1 MLALMERSSDHTA
14 RGLAADAPAGSTR
27 AAPIRVRHTPGR
39 PTIAFLLDTLVDPYQ
54 ESIWESVLEEAA
66 ACDVNLLCFLGG
78 RFGDQYEPYLYDLV
92 DPEQIDVLV
101 AVSGSLGSLMNEQDL
116 QEEYRRRFPGMPI
129 ISIGQR
135 LSDAPS
141 LVVDNAEG
149 VHQLVAHFVEAHGR
163 RRIAFIRGPSQ
174 NAEAETRFRAYREAL
189 AHYQIPF
196 EPWRVFQGTWSLGSG
211 VRAVEA
217 FLDER
222 KIELDALLAANDIMA
237 MDALL
242 ELKRRGRS
250 VPQDVAVGGFD
261 DIRAA
266 VSAEPSLTTVRQPFH
281 DLGRRAVRNAVALLR
296 GDPVPQVTTFAPTLV
311 VRRSCGCT
319 RRVHAAVASPPLVA
333 ALERA
338 GLMTEAAQ
346 AALERWLP
354 ELGQQVGD
362 PSWARELA
370 EALADELDREADRA
384 LPVLER
390 YLARVPAR
398 EFQTSSWYSALD
410 AAFAALNGARA
421 EGLGSS
427 GEALWRATIKAVA
440 YRSEQVQERLR
451 AASKGEFEVLSR
463 ISFLSQFDQKAMRQ
477 NVVSVLP
484 VLGIRSC
491 FLSRFVDRDRSQA
504 TLLVH
509 YGAGTKLVL
518 DPELAPFPP
527 RRLFPGHAVE
537 GTRQAFVVVPINAG
551 TRLEPWGFALCELG
565 ALAPMA
571 YEILFAQMGT
581 EMRLALLLEGERQHA
596 SELETRVEQRTR
608 ELREAEG
615 QLLDAARRAGMAEI
629 AIGLMHNVGN
639 LLNSVNVSSDRI
651 RELVR
656 GAPLEGLSKLRALLA
671 EHEGKLPEFF
681 ARDPRGGLVGQY
693 LQRIGEELR
702 SQLGSIEGEAG
713 ELQDRVSLIR
723 ETIAT
728 LQAYAREGRDAIPS
742 QPVVIAQTIETAL
755 KLQEGNLAR
764 QRVEVMRDLSDV
776 PPVMARQAELVH
788 VFVNLI
794 KNAVEAM
801 RNTPPDARRLTVQVR
816 AEGGFVRVRFAD
828 AGEGI
833 TPENAPRIFT
843 YGFTTKPDGH
853 GFGLHTCAN
862 HVRQMGGNIQAESD
876 GPDRGASFVLSFP
889 WPAPQ

>member
-1 MLALMERSSDHTA
+1 MERSSHQPTGGPSA
-14 RGLAADAPAGSTR
+14 RAPAGSPQAR
-27 AAPIRVRHTPGR
+27 AIRVRGDRDR

-54 ESIWESVLEEAA
+54 EPIWESVLEEAA

-92 DPEQIDVLV
+92 DPEQIDVV
-101 AVSGSLGSLMNEQDL
+101 IAVSGSLGSLLSEQDL
-116 QEEYRRRFPGMPI
+116 QTEYRRRFPGLPL

-135 LSDAPS
+135 LPDGPS
-141 LVVDNAEG
+141 MVVDNAAG
-149 VHQLVAHFVEAHGR
+149 IHQLVAHFVEAHGR

-174 NAEAETRFRAYREAL
+174 NAEAETRFQAYQEAL
-189 AHYQIPF
+189 AHYQIPM
-196 EPWRVFQGTWSLGSG
+196 EPARVFQGTWSLGSG

-222 KIELDALLAANDIMA
+222 KVELDALLGANDIMA

-250 VPQDVAVGGFD
+250 VPEDVAVGGFD

-281 DLGRRAVRNAVALLR
+281 DLGRRAVRSAVALLR
-296 GDPVPQVTTFAPTLV
+296 GDPVPRVATFAPTLV

-319 RRVHAAVASPPLVA
+319 RRVRAAVAAPPLVTAEGPA
-333 ALERA
+333 AL
-338 GLMTEAAQ
+338 GTGAAQ

-354 ELGQQVGD
+354 DLAQQVGD

-370 EALADELDREADRA
+370 EALSDELDREADRA

-390 YLARVPAR
+390 YLARVPPR
-398 EFQTSSWYSALD
+398 EFQTSSWYTALD
-410 AAFAALNGARA
+410 AAFQALNGTRA
-421 EGLGSS
+421 GGLGCS

-440 YRSEQVQERLR
+440 YRSEHVQERLR

-484 VLGIRSC
+484 ALGIRSC
-491 FLSRFVDRDRSQA
+491 FLSRFVDRERSQA

-509 YGAGTKLVL
+509 YGAGTTLVL
-518 DPELAPFPP
+518 DPVLAPFPP

-537 GTRQAFVVVPINAG
+537 GPRRAFTVVPINAG

-571 YEILFAQMGT
+571 YETLFAQMGT
-581 EMRLALLLEGERQHA
+581 EIRLASLLEGERQHA
-596 SELETRVEQRTR
+596 NELETRVEQRTR

-651 RELVR
+651 RELVQR
-656 GAPLEGLSKLRALLA
+656 APLEGLGKLRALLA
-671 EHEGKLPEFF
+671 AHEGKLPEFF
-681 ARDPRGGLVGQY
+681 AHDPRAKLVGQY
-693 LQRIGEELR
+693 LEKIAEELR
-702 SQLGSIEGEAG
+702 GGLRCIEGEAG

-728 LQAYAREGRDAIPS
+728 LQAYAREGRDALPS
-742 QPVVIAQTIETAL
+742 QPVEIAQTIETAL
-755 KLQEGNLAR
+755 KLQEGNLVR
-764 QRVEVMRDLSDV
+764 QRVEIVRDLSDV
-776 PPVMARQAELVH
+776 PPLIARQAELVH
-788 VFVNLI
+788 VFMNLI

-801 RNTPPDARRLTVQVR
+801 RSTPPDARRLTVQVR
-816 AEGGFVRVRFAD
+816 TEDDLIRVRFTD

-833 TPENAPRIFT
+833 TRENATRIFT

-862 HVRQMGGNIQAESD
+862 HVRQMGGTIQAESE
-876 GPDRGASFVLSFP
+876 GQNRGASFVLSFP
-889 WPAPQ
+889 RPESR